1 MSNRLRLLIGF
12 CMISVA
18 FFWDNLENIIP
29 TIPDEGNKI
38 TIEKPDTEDME
49 NWDSV
54 SDSITDPIDKL
65 KLCVFNKV
73 FADRVTSYEATAQ
86 QINDIYVEAAKN
98 VFGDT
103 IKGKYEQLSPAAQE
117 AMKSV
122 LGTEDHKAT
131 QKEKD
136 DLSKK
141 FMSFAWYLN
150 N

>member
-1 MSNRLRLLIGF
+1 M
-12 CMISVA
+12 
-18 FFWDNLENIIP
+18 
-29 TIPDEGNKI
+29 
-38 TIEKPDTEDME
+38 
-49 NWDSV
+49 
-54 SDSITDPIDKL
+54 
-65 KLCVFNKV
+65 FNKV